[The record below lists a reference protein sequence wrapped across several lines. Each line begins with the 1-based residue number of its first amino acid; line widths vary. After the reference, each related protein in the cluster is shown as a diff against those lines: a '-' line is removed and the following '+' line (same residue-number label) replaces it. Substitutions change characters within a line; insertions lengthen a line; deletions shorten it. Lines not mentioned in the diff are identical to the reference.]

1 MIRRF
6 LKFIIIISIIALV
19 IYMFSK
25 EFFKLYVLYQENE
38 DIKRSISDL
47 KKENQDLQKQ
57 ISILTSD
64 TAYLQKIAREE
75 LGMIKQSEKIFK
87 FQQ

>member
-6 LKFIIIISIIALV
+6 LKFVIIISIIALV
-19 IYMFSK
+19 IHMFSK

-38 DIKRSISDL
+38 DIKRSIEDL

>member
-6 LKFIIIISIIALV
+6 LKFVIITSVITLV

-25 EFFKLYVLYQENE
+25 EFFKLYVLYRENE
-38 DIKRSISDL
+38 DIKRSIEDL
-47 KKENQDLQKQ
+47 KKENQDLRKQ

-75 LGMIKQSEKIFK
+75 LGMIKETEKIFK

>member
-6 LKFIIIISIIALV
+6 LKFVIITSVITLV

-25 EFFKLYVLYQENE
+25 EFFKLYVLYKENE
-38 DIKRSISDL
+38 DIKRNIEDL

-75 LGMIKQSEKIFK
+75 LGMIKESEKIFK

>member
-1 MIRRF
+1 
-6 LKFIIIISIIALV
+6 
-19 IYMFSK
+19 MFSK